1 MIVAIDG
8 PAGAGKSTIA
18 RRVAARLG
26 AVYIDTGA
34 MYRAVALL
42 ALRSDTDLADAGRLE
57 SLARTADIQF
67 EAGTARTL
75 LNGEDV
81 SEAIRKP
88 EVSPA
93 ASKVSAIPGVRR
105 ALVEKQ
111 RQMGAAASVVM
122 EGRDIGTVVFPN
134 AEVKIFLDADPDVRA
149 ARRLRELQ
157 EKGQAP
163 PAAEVAREIR
173 ERDHRD
179 STRAESPL
187 VPAPD
192 AVRLDS
198 TALSLDQVEQAILKV
213 IESHQS
219 SAVSHQA
226 RRQPLADG

>member
-18 RRVAARLG
+18 RRIAARLG

-42 ALRSDTDLADAGRLE
+42 AMRSNVDLADAAAME
-57 SLARTADIQF
+57 ALARSAEIAFQ
-67 EAGTARTL
+67 AGSARTL

-81 SEAIRKP
+81 SEAIRRP

-93 ASKVSAIPGVRR
+93 ASKGSAIPGVRR

-111 RQMGAAASVVM
+111 RRMGAAANVVM

-134 AEVKIFLDADPDVRA
+134 AEVKIFLDADPEVRA
-149 ARRLRELQ
+149 TRRLREL
-157 EKGQAP
+157 EAKGTAP

-173 ERDHRD
+173 ERDQRD
-179 STRAESPL
+179 STRADSPL
-187 VPAPD
+187 VAASD
-192 AVRLDS
+192 AIRIDT
-198 TALSLDQVEQAILKV
+198 TALSLDQVEQAILEVVAK
-213 IESHQS
+213 
-219 SAVSHQA
+219 AKA
-226 RRQPLADG
+226 R

>member
-42 ALRSDTDLADAGRLE
+42 ALRSNTDLSDATHLE
-57 SLARTADIQF
+57 SLARSADIQF
-67 EAGTARTL
+67 EAGSARTL
-75 LNGEDV
+75 LEGEDV
-81 SEAIRKP
+81 SEAIRRP

-93 ASKVSAIPGVRR
+93 ASRVSAIPGVRR

-111 RQMGAAASVVM
+111 RLMGAVASVVM

-134 AEVKIFLDADPDVRA
+134 AQVKIFLDADPEVRA
-149 ARRLRELQ
+149 ARRVRELQ

-179 STRAESPL
+179 STRADSPL
-187 VPAPD
+187 VPAAD
-192 AVRLDS
+192 AIRLDT
-198 TALSLDQVEQAILKV
+198 TALSLDQVEQAILEV
-213 IESHQS
+213 IG
-219 SAVSHQA
+219 
-226 RRQPLADG
+226 RRPTADGRSPMADG